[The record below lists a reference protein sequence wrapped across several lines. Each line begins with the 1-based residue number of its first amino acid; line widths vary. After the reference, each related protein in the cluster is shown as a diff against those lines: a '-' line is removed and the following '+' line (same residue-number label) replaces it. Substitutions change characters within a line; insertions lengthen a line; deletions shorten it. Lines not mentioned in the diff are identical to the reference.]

1 MNRIKRAT
9 KEEIEVARIIGKVES
24 GKELTAVELLELLPY
39 AILQDIENMERE
51 FRETGKIK
59 PRRRFRL

>member
-1 MNRIKRAT
+1 LNRIKRAT